1 MNEKLLRRIIGAA
14 VFLLTLIILLMTV
27 QPSVSFW
34 DPGEIAAASYS
45 LMVPH
50 PPGGPF
56 WLIMGRVFSMIP
68 FGHDIGFRINLVSV
82 VSGAFSILLLYLIGI
97 KLIEIYRGKAKNFTE
112 AIFDYVSATIG
123 ALAFAFCD
131 TFWFNAV
138 EANYFALS
146 TLLFSL
152 IIWLMMVWYT
162 KSDEKGNEKYIILM
176 TYLIGLSFGVH
187 LMSVLAIYTFMFVII
202 MKKYVTDDESF
213 KKSAFIFLG
222 HLAVLL
228 IVAIG
233 LWASQTGSQPPT
245 QEQYQAFDSK
255 FMWIMIGISAV
266 YIGAFW
272 KKIVHKNSF
281 YLPLAL
287 AGVILLVTYPG
298 IVKWFPAL
306 LLAIGG
312 PAISTNIIIVLAI
325 FALIIYVIFWTA
337 KNKKTIL
344 HLASMGLLFALLGF
358 TTYSMIIIRSSQ
370 HTPMDENSPDNFQKL
385 MYYLDRQQ
393 YGDFPIFKRR
403 FSQET
408 NQQGIYTNY
417 KSDLDFL
424 WRYQINHMFNRYLLW
439 NFVGRI
445 STVQDTG
452 VKWSQLYAIPFLV
465 GLFGIYY
472 LFKKDWKIASAW
484 LILFIFMGY
493 LIAFYQNQ
501 QQPQPRE
508 RFYFYPGAWF
518 AFAVWISVGTREI
531 VGLIREKIKNV
542 KLSKNLAFLCLGVG
556 LIFIPG
562 NMLRT
567 NYFTHDRSHNWL
579 PWDFSYNL
587 LQSCKPN
594 AILFTN
600 GDNDT
605 FPLWFL
611 QDVEGVRRDVRVVC
625 LSLANT
631 DWYVEQLK
639 NQSPYGALKVKFS
652 LSDYQIEHLSPMEWK
667 PQKITIPVS
676 EKAIKEFGVT
686 DSSVIKNKDITFT
699 MPNSIQF
706 GQIKGIRVQDIV
718 VRDIVENNTWDRP
731 IYFASTC
738 SNDSYIGM
746 DDYLQMQGLASQL
759 VPTKG
764 KWMANLD
771 VATTQKDLFDEN
783 PSFSKTYKP
792 GFKFRGLNN
801 PKIFFDDDE
810 SRMVQNY
817 RNTYIRLAYHYL
829 NDEKNNALCIKTL
842 DIMQEKMPTDV
853 VPMDYRFLYDVGN
866 LYYSAGAIKQY
877 KTLAIEIEKAALQHL
892 NESVSNIQSPY
903 NSFSILERTY
913 LNLKEYD
920 KAIGILQKLQEMLPN
935 AGGIQPEINRIKAI
949 KAKADSGK

>member
-68 FGHDIGFRINLVSV
+68 FGHDIGYRINLVSV
-82 VSGAFSILLLYLIGI
+82 VSGAFSIFLLYLIGI
-97 KLIEIYRGKAKNFTE
+97 KLIEIYRGKAKDFTE
-112 AIFDYVSATIG
+112 AVFDYGSAAVG

-162 KSDEKGNEKYIILM
+162 KSDEKGNEKYIVLM
-176 TYLIGLSFGVH
+176 TYLIGISFGVH

-228 IVAIG
+228 IVAVG
-233 LWASQTGSQPPT
+233 LWASQTGSRPPT

-255 FMWIMIGISAV
+255 FVWIMAGVSAL

-287 AGVILLVTYPG
+287 AGVILLITYPG
-298 IVKWFPAL
+298 IVKWFPGL
-306 LLAIGG
+306 LLALGG

-325 FALIIYVIFWTA
+325 FALIIYAIFWTA
-337 KNKKTIL
+337 KNKKTLL
-344 HLASMGLLFALLGF
+344 HLAAMGLLFALLGF

-424 WRYQINHMFNRYLLW
+424 WTYQINHMFNRYLLW

-518 AFAVWISVGTREI
+518 AFAVWITVGMRGI
-531 VGLIREKIKNV
+531 IGLIREKIKSA

-611 QDVEGVRRDVRVVC
+611 QDVEGIRRDVRVVC

-652 LSDYQIEHLSPMEWK
+652 MSDYQIEHLSPIEWQ
-667 PQKITIPVS
+667 PQKISIPVS
-676 EKAIKEFGVT
+676 ENDIKKFGVT
-686 DSSVIKNKDITFT
+686 DPSVIKDKAITFT

-764 KWMANLD
+764 KWVENID
-771 VATTQKDLFDEN
+771 VKTTQKDLFNEY
-783 PSFSKTYKP
+783 PAFSKTYKP

-817 RNTYIRLAYHYL
+817 RNTYIRLAYHFL
-829 NDEKNNALCIKTL
+829 NDEKDNALCIKTL
-842 DIMQEKMPTDV
+842 DIMREKMPSDV

-866 LYYSAGAIKQY
+866 LYYSAGAIDQY
-877 KTLAIEIEKAALQHL
+877 KTLAKGIEKDAMQHL

-935 AGGIQPEINRIKAI
+935 AGGIQPEIDRIKAI